1 MKTLGPIGA
10 KLINRLYENNLEIFT
25 FKDINNIFR
34 KNPGANEE
42 LISNLVKKNLV
53 ARLKK
58 GKYIIIP
65 QQFGLQKNYT
75 GNPYIAAREIV
86 NSPDYY
92 IAFYSAMNYWGMLTQ
107 PLLTTFIATPKRQF
121 MPENLGKEFRLI
133 YVKREN
139 IWGINEEWVT
149 ASEKVRISDRERTI
163 IDALAHPEF
172 AGGITEAAKGIW
184 MTKDKIDFRK
194 LADYAGRYNKNVVA
208 KRLGYLI
215 EILEI
220 KKPEL
225 IQELKKFVRDRYD
238 VFDPM
243 MPRENLA
250 KNDWRLI
257 DNIMPG
263 QIKNLIRN

>member
-1 MKTLGPIGA
+1 MKTIGPIGA
-10 KLINRLYENNLEIFT
+10 KLINQLYENNLEIFA
-25 FKDINNIFR
+25 FKDINTIFR

-42 LISNLVKKNLV
+42 LISNLVKKNMV

-65 QQFGLQKNYT
+65 QQFGVQKNYT

-92 IAFYSAMNYWGMLTQ
+92 IAFYSAMNFWGMLTQ
-107 PLLTTFIATPKRQF
+107 PLLTMFIATPKRQY
-121 MPENLGKEFRLI
+121 MPENLEKEFKFI
-133 YVKREN
+133 YVKRKN

-163 IDALAHPEF
+163 IDVLAHPEF

-184 MTKDKIDFRK
+184 ITRDKIDFPK
-194 LADYAGRYNKNVVA
+194 LIDYARRYDKNSVA
-208 KRLGYLI
+208 KRLGYLL

-225 IQELKKFVRDRYD
+225 IKELKTFTRNRYD

-243 MPRENLA
+243 MPRKSGKKQLA
-250 KNDWRLI
+250 SY
-257 DNIMPG
+257 
-263 QIKNLIRN
+263 